1 MKIENYWAD
10 ILVEGTDSA
19 DSIYNYHGGD
29 NITIDAKN
37 GDNYIYNA
45 ANPAVIITGN
55 GDDTYVGAEGGYNK
69 FSTIDMGDGNDSLY
83 VGSGIS
89 TGSMLGGNGN
99 DTIDSH
105 NVWYLVID
113 SGDND
118 DLIINDRGYAQSV
131 FGGNGN
137 DTLQLF
143 TDVECTVNG
152 DDGNDIIDIMDSR
165 DSVNSGTGNDTIT
178 VSRQALEVHNINDLT
193 IAGGKDDDLIKITLD
208 GEEEDNKSKIL
219 IIYNSG
225 DGNDTIFGFD
235 ARSSLNITADY
246 FKETIGNDVLFTVG
260 EGFILLKDAASEDD
274 IKVIGKQA
282 SIVSIQDDSYYR
294 VKITD
299 KFVVTVDAGE
309 RSSAIYLEANDNNNV
324 VYGGQGNDTI
334 LGMNGNDKI
343 NGQRGNDVLYG
354 NKGKDTLYG
363 SYGNDTLWGG
373 DNNDKLYGNSGHDII
388 YGESGK
394 DYIDGG
400 TGDDIINSGSNNDT
414 VYGGT
419 GNDSIKGW
427 SGDDIIYG
435 GTGNDSLHGGYG
447 NDSIFGNED
456 NDRIDGSYGDD
467 IIHGG
472 IGDDTLKGGSGNDT
486 LWGDT
491 GTDKLWGGTGSDVFV
506 YRQDSGKTYI
516 YDWEETDMLQILDY
530 EGKEVTF
537 TNSSFKNGSLTLA
550 IEGGGHVIF
559 KNVTSYSQFNIN
571 GTIHTI
577 TGRKL
582 G

>member
-1 MKIENYWAD
+1 MKIENYWANV
-10 ILVEGTDSA
+10 LVEGTDSA
-19 DSIYNYHGGD
+19 DSIYNYYGGN

-37 GDNYIYNA
+37 GDNYIYNVA
-45 ANPAVIITGN
+45 DPAIIIAGN
-55 GDDTYVGAEGGYNK
+55 GNDTYFGAEGDNLYSCVIN
-69 FSTIDMGDGNDSLY
+69 MGDGNDS
-83 VGSGIS
+83 VRIDAAVSNGSV
-89 TGSMLGGNGN
+89 LGGNGN
-99 DTIDSH
+99 DTIESR
-105 NVWYLVID
+105 NTWYQTINSED
-113 SGDND
+113 GD
-118 DLIINDRGYAQSV
+118 DLIISERGYQRSV
-131 FGGNGN
+131 FSGEGN

-152 DDGNDIIDIMDSR
+152 DDGNDVIDIMDSR
-165 DSVNSGTGNDTIT
+165 DSVNGGTGNDTIT
-178 VSRQALEVHNINDLT
+178 VSRQALEVRNINDLT

-260 EGFILLKDAASEDD
+260 EGSILLKDAASEDD

-294 VKITD
+294 VRITD
-299 KFVVTVDAGE
+299 KFVVTVDARE
-309 RSSAIYLEANDNNNV
+309 RSSTIYLEANDNNNV
-324 VYGGQGNDTI
+324 IYGGQGNDTI

-373 DNNDKLYGNSGHDII
+373 DNNDKLYGNSGHDVI
-388 YGESGK
+388 YGEKGR
-394 DYIDGG
+394 DYINGG
-400 TGDDIINSGSNNDT
+400 TGNDTINSGSNNDT

-435 GTGNDSLHGGYG
+435 GTGNDNLHGGYG

-472 IGDDTLKGGSGNDT
+472 TGDDTLKGGSGNDT

-530 EGKEVTF
+530 EGKEGTF

-550 IEGGGHVIF
+550 IKGGGHVIF
-559 KNVTSYSQFNIN
+559 KNVTSQSQFNIN
-571 GTIHTI
+571 GTIHAI